1 MGTSR
6 TLSPQ
11 IEESA
16 PIKPSTA
23 AAAAAATD
31 AATKGQDVSEADLL
45 TAKQVQALVAG
56 GGSPTAGSPAKT
68 PAPTAAFYE
77 KLLFP
82 KSAGV
87 LGKVQAWHLAVALLL
102 AGGAAWYFLKKK

>member
-1 MGTSR
+1 MGTTR

-16 PIKPSTA
+16 PIKQSA
-23 AAAAAATD
+23 AAAVAAAVD
-31 AATKGQDVSEADLL
+31 AGTRGHDVSEADLL
-45 TAKQVQALVAG
+45 TGKQVQDLVAG
-56 GGSPTAGSPAKT
+56 GGSPTAGSPVKT
-68 PAPTAAFYE
+68 PVVPPAFYE

-82 KSAGV
+82 KSAGM
-87 LGKVQAWHLAVALLL
+87 LGKVQAWHLAVVLVL